1 VTDFRALIEALCRS
15 EVRFVIVGGVAATLH
30 GATR

>member
-15 EVRFVIVGGVAATLH
+15 EVWFVIVGGVAATLH